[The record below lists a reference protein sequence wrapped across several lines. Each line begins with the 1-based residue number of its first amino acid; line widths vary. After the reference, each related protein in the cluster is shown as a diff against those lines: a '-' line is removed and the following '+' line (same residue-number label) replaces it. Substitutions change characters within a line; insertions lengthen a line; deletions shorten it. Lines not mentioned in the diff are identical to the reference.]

1 MRLFSIAE
9 QQPADGQ
16 LVPSTM
22 NIDRTG
28 VTFTLRVTQH
38 FWYSVLALSLSVN
51 YRKSYSS
58 AYL

>member
-16 LVPSTM
+16 LLPSTM

-28 VTFTLRVTQH
+28 VTFTLRVTQQY
-38 FWYSVLALSLSVN
+38 WYSVLALSLSVN